1 MRSWSHKVSPAWL
14 LARREVVTATELR
27 DLRAAYKKATV
38 AQKKGLAI
46 NETVAG
52 LWAEKHSLEVDPF
65 SSGAAARGHH
75 LEPYAV
81 QEFNESY
88 QTMYHW
94 DDCIITDGFLGFS
107 PDAMDVVQAESYG
120 VKVHYSELS
129 EQPTSILEI
138 KSYSAKNHIKSCITE
153 KEKLPERFQLAGA
166 MAACPYIEEAYLIFY
181 NPSHEV
187 GKHVVHY
194 TREELQEEI
203 KEIREL
209 ASWVRLQFKAC
220 DNRLV
225 SCRTSFTED
234 AIYKDYL
241 EEQRLDSGFAIN

>member
-27 DLRAAYKKATV
+27 DLRTAYKRATV
-38 AQKKGLAI
+38 AEKKGVKV
-46 NETVAG
+46 NETVAS
-52 LWAEKHSLEVDPF
+52 LWAEKHSLEVDPY

-88 QTMYHW
+88 QEMHHW
-94 DDCIITDGFLGFS
+94 DDCLITDGFLGFS
-107 PDAMDVVQAESYG
+107 PDAMDVKQDQSYG
-120 VKVHYSELS
+120 VKEHYSELKES
-129 EQPTSILEI
+129 PKAILEI
-138 KSYSAKNHIKSCITE
+138 KSYSPKNHIKSCITS
-153 KEKLPERFQLAGA
+153 KEKLPERYQLAGA
-166 MAACPYIEEAYLIFY
+166 MAVCPSIEEAYLFFY

-203 KEIREL
+203 KEVREL
-209 ASWVRLQFKAC
+209 ASWVRLQFQAC
-220 DNRLV
+220 DNILV
-225 SCRTSFTED
+225 PCRTSFTED
-234 AIYKDYL
+234 SIYKDYS
-241 EEQRLDSGFAIN
+241 EAQQLDNNFTIR